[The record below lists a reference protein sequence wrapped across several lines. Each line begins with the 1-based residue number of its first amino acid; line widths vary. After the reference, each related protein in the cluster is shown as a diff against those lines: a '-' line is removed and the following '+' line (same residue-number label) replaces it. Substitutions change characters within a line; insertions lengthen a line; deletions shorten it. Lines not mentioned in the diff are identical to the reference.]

1 MGSTGQPGAPCECLV
16 PSSHSSFLSTP
27 APPQIAGP
35 REPHAQVS
43 VVQDGEVTLECN
55 VTGKP
60 LPRVTWERDGQLV
73 GAEPGL
79 RLQNQGQSL
88 HVERAQA
95 AHTGRY
101 SCVAENVAGRAKRQ
115 FVLSVLGEDRQPAGG
130 GHARGCGQRGG
141 LEKARPVLSH
151 ALLSQEA
158 DPQGGRLLLGKAGHT
173 ALKSGMASHSPACPA
188 LFPAS
193 LPHLLFPCSVPG
205 TGEISSLSPAW
216 LTHDEGIQEPEPCR
230 VSAVG
235 QPPVGGGLPAATEEQ
250 SGSRPGAGVRAEMPG
265 RGNRLHRGPEG
276 GTFRVARS
284 AS

>member
-60 LPRVTWERDGQLV
+60 LPRVTWERDGQPV

-130 GHARGCGQRGG
+130 GHARAAGWIGEG
-141 LEKARPVLSH
+141 KASSISRPVVPGGRPPGRAGCCWGKL
-151 ALLSQEA
+151 ATLLLSQEW
-158 DPQGGRLLLGKAGHT
+158 LHT
-173 ALKSGMASHSPACPA
+173 ALLALPSFPPLCLTYCSPA
-188 LFPAS
+188 LF
-193 LPHLLFPCSVPG
+193 
-205 TGEISSLSPAW
+205 
-216 LTHDEGIQEPEPCR
+216 
-230 VSAVG
+230 
-235 QPPVGGGLPAATEEQ
+235 
-250 SGSRPGAGVRAEMPG
+250 RALG
-265 RGNRLHRGPEG
+265 K
-276 GTFRVARS
+276 
-284 AS
+284 